1 MTKARR
7 DGGSEWGAGK
17 ERGTKLPPRPSDPS
31 ICDREAAKMR
41 VKYWRNVTGVFQTPP
56 PPSRSSLHHKNIL
69 RTGATKTPS
78 LPSWEKVERGGPD
91 CLLFRRGGCRER
103 ISADIIAAGS
113 DPLLPSPPQKI
124 INSACPAFSRN
135 NECLRSRHSS
145 LEPLLEEY
153 VHSAGSGRNLAEHSI

>member
-1 MTKARR
+1 MLYSPMFSVAWHRLLDVKNREGTLRFWRRISSQLDESQTR
-7 DGGSEWGAGK
+7 DGGVSWEWGKK
-17 ERGTKLPPRPSDPS
+17 EGQNSLPS

-56 PPSRSSLHHKNIL
+56 PPPPAPLSIIKIFS
-69 RTGATKTPS
+69 AQAPTKTSS

-113 DPLLPSPPQKI
+113 DPPLPSPPQKK
-124 INSACPAFSRN
+124 
-135 NECLRSRHSS
+135 
-145 LEPLLEEY
+145 Y
-153 VHSAGSGRNLAEHSI
+153 K